1 MPSKVVLCCLGL
13 IFTNVKTWKQAKIWN
28 IWSSLILMFLEA
40 DRVSRVSSRNR
51 PNIIG
56 NDKRR
61 ISFLDEATTLG
72 PYVRML
78 SFSSSP
84 DVAGSYSLTML
95 LNKS

>member
-13 IFTNVKTWKQAKIWN
+13 IFTNVKTWKPAKIWN
-28 IWSSLILMFLEA
+28 LLSNLILTFLEA

-61 ISFLDEATTLG
+61 IRFLDEAPTLG

-84 DVAGSYSLTML
+84 DVAGSYSSTML
-95 LNKS
+95 LYKS